1 MDKHLNHARK
11 IKFASISHEFYVCK
25 QYFLLK
31 RYFLIALAFR
41 SHVKPMSQTLL
52 QALEGCD
59 LGRRDKSDIPKRWL
73 FLRYAGGSRRSFW
86 TF

>member
-1 MDKHLNHARK
+1 
-11 IKFASISHEFYVCK
+11 
-25 QYFLLK
+25 
-31 RYFLIALAFR
+31 
-41 SHVKPMSQTLL
+41 MSQTLL